1 MDAASATC
9 ARTLLREQRMP
20 GQERQVAH
28 LVGKVSQHRITIVLV
43 TICLNLST
51 CAAGP
56 ETAAAEHT
64 DEGDISEPQPEQQS
78 CLGHLLKDGCAADD
92 RKDGLCL
99 DCHKEYK
106 KQFAA
111 ATTFLR
117 WQLEL
122 AILGTR
128 PSFTGDIFG

>member
-1 MDAASATC
+1 MRVAIDADSS
-9 ARTLLREQRMP
+9 TL
-20 GQERQVAH
+20 
-28 LVGKVSQHRITIVLV
+28 
-43 TICLNLST
+43 
-51 CAAGP
+51 AAGP
-56 ETAAAEHT
+56 EAAAE
-64 DEGDISEPQPEQQS
+64 DAGEAGIPEPEPEQQS

-99 DCHKEYK
+99 DCHKEYR

-128 PSFTGDIFG
+128 PSFTGDIIG